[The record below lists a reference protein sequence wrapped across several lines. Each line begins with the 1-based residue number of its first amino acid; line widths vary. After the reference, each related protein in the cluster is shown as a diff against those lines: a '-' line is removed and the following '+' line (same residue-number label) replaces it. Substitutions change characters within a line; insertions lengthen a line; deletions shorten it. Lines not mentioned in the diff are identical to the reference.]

1 MVSEVRLPRRRRSV
15 SRSPV
20 VIDPADIPDDAE
32 GRVEVIAI
40 RAPADVIDPGEML
53 PQPPPLPSRF
63 AFAVM
68 SYDGWPAMGVAAALL
83 AVLFTLGMV
92 LTH

>member
-1 MVSEVRLPRRRRSV
+1 RLPRRRRSV

-63 AFAVM
+63 ALTVM